1 MCTFYIFKQF
11 IFKSFFVLGQRC
23 CSKNRGWPEPSKH
36 AYLYENLLRNC
47 PYKMFFDTET
57 LCNPANAQ
65 SVREL
70 SQMQDEEQAKSFF
83 NATFRSGTIII
94 KALHYELIWL
104 CMQQASPFSK
114 IYLLVCIHFN
124 FFFKK

>member
-1 MCTFYIFKQF
+1 
-11 IFKSFFVLGQRC
+11 
-23 CSKNRGWPEPSKH
+23 
-36 AYLYENLLRNC
+36 
-47 PYKMFFDTET
+47 MFFDTET

-94 KALHYELIWL
+94 KALHYELIWQ

-114 IYLLVCIHFN
+114 IDLLVCIHFN
-124 FFFKK
+124 FFQNIRPS